1 MTIVIDPRTG
11 RIGTTAR
18 LAFVNADATSTA
30 PGTGKLLLS
39 RSEAAAVLGISLS
52 HFQRHV
58 QPYLRCV
65 YCGQLRLYRPD
76 DLEAWTEEHA
86 ILPAGE
92 A

>member
-1 MTIVIDPRTG
+1 MTPVAAPVPG
-11 RIGTTAR
+11 RFITRRRLGGVPAAASAR
-18 LAFVNADATSTA
+18 EK
-30 PGTGKLLLS
+30 PKKLLLS
-39 RSEAAAVLGISLS
+39 RREAAAVLGISLS

-65 YCGQLRLYRPD
+65 YCGHLRLYRPE

-86 ILPAGE
+86 VLPSGE